1 MFESGQIITKEEHV
15 AFVNWNNA
23 NGDKLRSV
31 SVGDGTYRLKEIPA
45 PTTEELSAQKRAER
59 NAILDTTDKFT
70 SIPDY
75 PITNEKREK
84 YKKYR
89 QYLRDIPQQD
99 DFPNIEILSFE
110 DWLLTQ
116 ENN

>member
-1 MFESGQIITKEEHV
+1 MNIGVIFTKERYGEAYDFVV
-15 AFVNWNNA
+15 ANPNTTIKDLGKGLYQVI
-23 NGDKLRSV
+23 
-31 SVGDGTYRLKEIPA
+31 EIPA
-45 PTTEELSAQKRAER
+45 PTTEELSVQKRAER
-59 NAILDTTDKFT
+59 NAILDATDKFT

-99 DFPNIEILSFE
+99 DFPNIEILNFE